1 MLSAIYENRI
11 PVFLDLCPSD
21 ADFSQYS
28 GEITLRKTKKK
39 KPTCGSDTIA
49 PEHKAKAIS
58 CLSYFSSVVLLV
70 TLC

>member
-39 KPTCGSDTIA
+39 KSLPVAVIPS
-49 PEHKAKAIS
+49 
-58 CLSYFSSVVLLV
+58 LLNIKPRQ
-70 TLC
+70 